1 MVKKKPLRTIQ
12 KWAAPNNTP
21 EGKAMNRRVAVNVLV
36 SKSVDGL

>member
-1 MVKKKPLRTIQ
+1 MLTPTGMAKADP
-12 KWAAPNNTP
+12 AAPNDTA